1 MLVAMILV
9 CVSCSRASV
18 TVNADAPGD
27 SIAATNVS
35 EGGLLDAA
43 AANVSEGDWLDAAID
58 ASKSGERASAVILR
72 EVETFVSS
80 SKAPARYV
88 RLSVKA
94 TGHEAHEIV
103 VDQVVYLTDDGRRR
117 PLALAAD
124 AVKMGDDYQVATH
137 RTLRVQPG
145 PDVLLNIQ
153 FGEVLPLERDRY
165 SFLVRARVDGV
176 PREVPAVVTRV
187 ERLRR

>member
-18 TVNADAPGD
+18 AVNADAPGD
-27 SIAATNVS
+27 LV
-35 EGGLLDAA
+35 DAA
-43 AANVSEGDWLDAAID
+43 NAPEDGSHDADTTDVSEGDWLDAAID

-103 VDQVVYLTDDGRRR
+103 VDQIIYLADDGRRR

-124 AVKMGDDYQVATH
+124 AVKVGDGYQVAPH

-145 PDVLLNIQ
+145 PDVLLNVQ
-153 FGEVLPLERDRY
+153 FGEELPLERERY
-165 SFLVRARVDGV
+165 SFLVRVRVDGM
-176 PREVPAVVTRV
+176 PREVPAAVTRV